1 MSDRLAGVLVGASA
15 GYLALGLA
23 FAVPFVARWS
33 GRLDP
38 AARVGTLGFRLLIMP
53 GAALL

>member
-23 FAVPFVARWS
+23 FTVPFVARWS